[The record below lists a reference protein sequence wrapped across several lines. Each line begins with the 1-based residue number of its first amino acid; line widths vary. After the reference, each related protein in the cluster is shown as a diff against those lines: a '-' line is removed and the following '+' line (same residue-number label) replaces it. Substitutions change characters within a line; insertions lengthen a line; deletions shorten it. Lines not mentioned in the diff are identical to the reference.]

1 MILSLFRSWLSIL
14 LNLQILKDKSTK
26 WSLVS
31 NLLTPK
37 KICVPFSIF
46 HASGITATMISRSQY
61 DDQLETSYYLNVYE
75 SDRQYDVNYYLDS
88 NQLEFCPYQITNIRG
103 NNEEH
108 MVIIGSDKKV
118 HVFVYGETGR
128 LIHFSDDEDNPV
140 TEQKYGE
147 VEEE

>member
-1 MILSLFRSWLSIL
+1 M
-14 LNLQILKDKSTK
+14 
-26 WSLVS
+26 V
-31 NLLTPK
+31 
-37 KICVPFSIF
+37 
-46 HASGITATMISRSQY
+46 SRSDY
-61 DDQLETSYYLNVYE
+61 DEEWVTSYYLNVYE

-118 HVFVYGETGR
+118 HVFVYGETGQ
-128 LIHFSDDEDNPV
+128 LIHFPDDEDNPV

>member
-1 MILSLFRSWLSIL
+1 MAVHTFKATNPERQEYEVVTGKIF
-14 LNLQILKDKSTK
+14 NDFQKS
-26 WSLVS
+26 S
-31 NLLTPK
+31 NLFLL
-37 KICVPFSIF
+37 I
-46 HASGITATMISRSQY
+46 SGITATMISRSQY